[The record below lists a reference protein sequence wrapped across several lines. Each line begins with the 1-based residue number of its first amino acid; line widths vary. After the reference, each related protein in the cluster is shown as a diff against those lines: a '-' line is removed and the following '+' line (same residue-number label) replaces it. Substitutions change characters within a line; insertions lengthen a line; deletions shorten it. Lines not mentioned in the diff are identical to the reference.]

1 MAKKSKG
8 FPGPMT
14 RAQMGAYK
22 GIQKAEVYPG
32 GLDIRAGN
40 EMGFR
45 SKGGIILGVCL
56 GVLKVGRKILGRNFR
71 KGNFFDRKNYPVV
84 DGGRDVFRINQLD
97 NYRVKRNFSL
107 GM

>member
-8 FPGPMT
+8 FHGPMT

-45 SKGGIILGVCL
+45 SKGW
-56 GVLKVGRKILGRNFR
+56 
-71 KGNFFDRKNYPVV
+71 
-84 DGGRDVFRINQLD
+84 
-97 NYRVKRNFSL
+97 RVKSAADKPGTF
-107 GM
+107 GMKIRKA

>member
-45 SKGGIILGVCL
+45 SKGW
-56 GVLKVGRKILGRNFR
+56 
-71 KGNFFDRKNYPVV
+71 
-84 DGGRDVFRINQLD
+84 
-97 NYRVKRNFSL
+97 RVKSAADKSGTF
-107 GM
+107 GMKIRKA